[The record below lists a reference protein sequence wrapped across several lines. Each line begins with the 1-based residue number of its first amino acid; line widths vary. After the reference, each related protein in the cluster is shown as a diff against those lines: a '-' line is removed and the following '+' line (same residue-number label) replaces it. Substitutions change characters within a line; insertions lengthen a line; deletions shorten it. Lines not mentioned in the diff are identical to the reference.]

1 MAGRLLTANA
11 EVQLAAPSMML
22 KRLYAPF
29 LEFGD
34 VRIADQGTHSQ
45 LITKRGIYGRLYAGL
60 STSGTRH

>member
-11 EVQLAAPSMML
+11 EVQLAAPSTVL
-22 KRLYAPF
+22 ERLCARF

-45 LITKRGIYGRLYAGL
+45 LITRRRICGRLYAGL
-60 STSGTRH
+60 STFGTRH